1 MKYKQLDKKMKDQ
14 IDILLS
20 IGYSM
25 RKAARKLNISHSTI
39 STFIAHSIWLY
50 FKLTLVNPV
59 IDLLRCNARFIWMI
73 SFIVTQA

>member
-1 MKYKQLDKKMKDQ
+1 MKYKQSDKKMKDQ

-39 STFIAHSIWLY
+39 SRY
-50 FKLTLVNPV
+50 KNNVYKK
-59 IDLLRCNARFIWMI
+59 
-73 SFIVTQA
+73 